1 MTSKLLA
8 SAAALAITAAS
19 AQAELTFT
27 PAKALLAGTATTHGR
42 KAPLT

>member
-27 PAKALLAGTATTHGR
+27 PGEGPFSWDSYNGMGGR
-42 KAPLT
+42 RP